1 NSAIAADHY
10 ASAPICHHPDTPTVA
25 AANDRRPGGSYRVP
39 TTFTPSKEATMKA
52 SATHKLTRLAISIST
67 LSGLLATAAANGHT
81 GWSDETLKQ
90 EIQPIASPLER
101 MKAL

>member
-1 NSAIAADHY
+1 
-10 ASAPICHHPDTPTVA
+10 
-25 AANDRRPGGSYRVP
+25 
-39 TTFTPSKEATMKA
+39 MKA

-90 EIQPIASPLER
+90 EIQPIASPLQKL
-101 MKAL
+101 KAL